1 MLKLTVLSYAGW
13 TPPAPPTVSFSNKGG
28 VIGRLPGCDWV
39 LEDPDGHV
47 SKRHCWV
54 DYVGGQYRITDISTN
69 GVFLNDRG
77 NRIGFGVGAV
87 LQDGDHLY
95 IAAYDIGVEIVD
107 QPQEAAH
114 VAAAKAPALA
124 RERVLETVGPG
135 GSGPSTPSS
144 GGQGA
149 MPDRRPSAPGARR
162 PGQAAPAAAPNGHRP
177 GAPNGHAANGHA
189 ANGHAAHPHAPNG
202 HAVNGQAANGHA
214 VNGHAP
220 VPANGGR
227 AAAPAVNGQRSAA
240 PARNAV
246 SPGSRELVQAF
257 LEGAGL
263 PHELLNHAEPEA
275 LLHEAGQRLRSLVSG
290 MRALL
295 AARAETKTV
304 LGIEANG
311 AINGKKP
318 AVRDNPLRLSTD
330 DEQALMS
337 LLIPPRQNRVLADVA
352 IQRSFDDLQAHELAL
367 LARARTA
374 VAEAIAPFDP
384 DNLKSRVKDRSL
396 LSATK
401 KAKYWDLFEAEFKK
415 LRDAGK
421 NGTQNG
427 PLARA
432 LAALAQAY
440 EEQDRKP

>member
-1 MLKLTVLSYAGW
+1 
-13 TPPAPPTVSFSNKGG
+13 
-28 VIGRLPGCDWV
+28 
-39 LEDPDGHV
+39 
-47 SKRHCWV
+47 
-54 DYVGGQYRITDISTN
+54 
-69 GVFLNDRG
+69 
-77 NRIGFGVGAV
+77 
-87 LQDGDHLY
+87 
-95 IAAYDIGVEIVD
+95 
-107 QPQEAAH
+107 
-114 VAAAKAPALA
+114 VAA
-124 RERVLETVGPG
+124 
-135 GSGPSTPSS
+135 
-144 GGQGA
+144 
-149 MPDRRPSAPGARR
+149 
-162 PGQAAPAAAPNGHRP
+162 
-177 GAPNGHAANGHA
+177 
-189 ANGHAAHPHAPNG
+189 
-202 HAVNGQAANGHA
+202 
-214 VNGHAP
+214 
-220 VPANGGR
+220 
-227 AAAPAVNGQRSAA
+227 
-240 PARNAV
+240 
-246 SPGSRELVQAF
+246 GSRELVQAF

-304 LGIEANG
+304 LGVEANG
-311 AINGKKP
+311 AVNGKKP

-384 DNLKSRVKDRSL
+384 DNLKSRIKDRSL

-415 LRDAGK
+415 LRDSGK
-421 NGTQNG
+421 NGSQNG

-440 EEQDRKP
+440 EEQDRKN